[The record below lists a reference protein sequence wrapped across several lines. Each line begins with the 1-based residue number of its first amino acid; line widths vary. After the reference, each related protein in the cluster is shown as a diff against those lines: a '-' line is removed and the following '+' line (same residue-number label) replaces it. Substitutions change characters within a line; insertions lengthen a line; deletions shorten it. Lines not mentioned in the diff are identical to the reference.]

1 LNYDGSIRIIHIKEV
16 NLELSRGLKMAIPE
30 LSPSQQEQLLRLRQ
44 LEQTVQNLRIQ
55 LSEIN
60 RSLSEMEMT
69 KKELQKLDSESDV
82 WKTVGSVMFPKKV
95 KDVLKE
101 LEDRTELLE
110 LKKKSF
116 SSQEQQNLK
125 RLEELQARLSEQLNI
140 SQSSN

>member
-1 LNYDGSIRIIHIKEV
+1 
-16 NLELSRGLKMAIPE
+16 MAIPE

-60 RSLSEMEMT
+60 RSLAEMELT

-82 WKTVGSVMFPKKV
+82 WKTVGSVMFTKKV

-110 LKKKSF
+110 LKRKSF

-125 RLEELQARLSEQLNI
+125 RLEEIQARLSEQLNL
-140 SQSSN
+140 SQSTN